1 MIYFPIFIPSGDG
14 PDCIFPGWVEALFMI
29 ALVST
34 LAGMV
39 AMLACFAADV
49 VLDRPNPGNGK
60 RKMEGKRKQSTQFTA
75 VSADP
80 GANTER
86 NTAGTVAL

>member
-34 LAGMV
+34 LVGMV
-39 AMLACFAADV
+39 AMLACFAADLV
-49 VLDRPNPGNGK
+49 FDRSLSDKWEKRAFLVLIGGL
-60 RKMEGKRKQSTQFTA
+60 
-75 VSADP
+75 
-80 GANTER
+80 
-86 NTAGTVAL
+86 ALFIIMLPIMMLTGQPVE

>member
-14 PDCIFPGWVEALFMI
+14 PDCVFPGWVEALFMI

-39 AMLACFAADV
+39 AMLACFAVDIV
-49 VLDRPNPGNGK
+49 FDRPVPDK
-60 RKMEGKRKQSTQFTA
+60 WEGL
-75 VSADP
+75 
-80 GANTER
+80 
-86 NTAGTVAL
+86 ALLVLIGGLALFIVMLPIMLLTGQPVE